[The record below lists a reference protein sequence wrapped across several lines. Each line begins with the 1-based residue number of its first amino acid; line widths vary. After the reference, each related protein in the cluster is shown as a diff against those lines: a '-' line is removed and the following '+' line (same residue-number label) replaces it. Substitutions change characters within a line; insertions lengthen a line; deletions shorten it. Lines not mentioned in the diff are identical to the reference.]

1 MPFACINN
9 AFVKLHWQYCECIIT
24 NGSFNALPMTH
35 YLRIVNACFTTI
47 APGILSAA
55 APVLLLRAT
64 ALIAFHHCFPFTFN
78 LALVAADC
86 L

>member
-24 NGSFNALPMTH
+24 NGSFNALPMDH

-55 APVLLLRAT
+55 AAGAAAARHRA
-64 ALIAFHHCFPFTFN
+64 HCFSFTFN